1 MNEIVQAYRLING
14 YRWGKNLIYANQK
27 LLKNR
32 VKIISDAKVSCIL
45 FL

>member
-1 MNEIVQAYRLING
+1 MKLTKITDLLLVTDG
-14 YRWGKNLIYANQK
+14 KKNLIYANQK